1 MDTNA
6 GQVELVKDINPEVF
20 EDGSPLDSY
29 PDNLV
34 EFNDK
39 LYFAANDGETG
50 RALFVSDGTTEG
62 TQLVT
67 DVFPE
72 NNSQSRFYFS
82 NLDNLTEFDGKLYFT
97 SDNGESG
104 KELFVTDGTAEGTQL
119 VKDINPGEDPY
130 GNNNSSNPDYLT
142 EFNGKLYFS
151 ANDGENGEGLFVS
164 DGTAEGTQLLV
175 NIDQGTGDYGSQFD
189 DFSTGNPFEFNDKLY
204 FKGNNGES
212 GEELF
217 VTDGTAEGTQLVK
230 DINPGEDPYGNNNS
244 STPGNFVEFND
255 KLYFSANDG
264 ENGEGLFVSDGTAEG
279 TQLLVD
285 LNPKGEENGY
295 NYASRLSELVEFDD
309 KLYFAAGDGESRE
322 LYVSDGTAE
331 GTQLLV
337 DLSPGENQY
346 GNSYSS
352 DPNDLVEFNGKLYFT
367 ANDGEHGTELFV
379 SDGTAEGTQLVADLN
394 PGENSAFD
402 PDGRFATNLTVVGD
416 ELFFGADNGETGIE
430 LYKLTVDDSTG
441 GTEVSINGTEGSDNL
456 LGSDR
461 SEQIQAL
468 SSNDTIDG
476 RGGNDTIDGGDGN
489 DRLISRGGN
498 DNLSGGNGND
508 NLNSENGDDTLL
520 GVQGNDVLSGGS
532 GNDLLDG
539 GSGDD
544 TLNGGSGNDI
554 FVLRSG
560 DGSDR
565 ILDFNLQ
572 SDRFGLADG
581 LQFEDLSFTD
591 QNILIGT
598 DVLASLNG
606 INTEQLT
613 SDNFQTI

>member
-50 RALFVSDGTTEG
+50 RALFVSDGTTDG

-82 NLDNLTEFDGKLYFT
+82 NLDNLTEFNDKLYFAA
-97 SDNGESG
+97 DNGESG
-104 KELFVTDGTAEGTQL
+104 KELFVSDGTTEGTQL
-119 VKDINPGEDPY
+119 FKDIYPGEDEY
-130 GNNNSSNPDYLT
+130 GNKNSSSPDYLT
-142 EFNGKLYFS
+142 EFNGKLYFT
-151 ANDGENGEGLFVS
+151 ARDDANGEELFVS

-175 NIDQGTGDYGSQFD
+175 NIDQSQSGGYYSHQFD
-189 DFSTGNPFEFNDKLY
+189 DFNTRKLFEFNDKLY

-230 DINPGEDPYGNNNS
+230 DINPGEDNYGYQNS
-244 STPGNFVEFND
+244 SSPGNFVEFND

-264 ENGEGLFVSDGTAEG
+264 ESGEELFVSDGTAEG
-279 TQLLVD
+279 TQLVKD
-285 LNPKGEENGY
+285 INPKGEENGY
-295 NYASRLSELVEFDD
+295 NYGSRPSDLLEFND
-309 KLYFAAGDGESRE
+309 KLYFAAYDGESE
-322 LYVSDGTAE
+322 GLYVSDGTAE
-331 GTQLLV
+331 GTQLL
-337 DLSPGENQY
+337 DLGKDQD
-346 GNSYSS
+346 GNSQVS
-352 DPNDLVEFNGKLYFT
+352 DPNNLVEFNGKLYFT
-367 ANDGEHGTELFV
+367 AYDSVHGEELFV
-379 SDGTAEGTQLVADLN
+379 SDGTAEGTQLVADIN
-394 PGENSAFD
+394 PGENSAFSSSSL
-402 PDGRFATNLTVVGD
+402 FATNLTVVGD
-416 ELFFGADNGETGIE
+416 ELFFGADNGETGTE
-430 LYKLTVDDSTG
+430 LFKLTVDDSTD
-441 GTEVSINGTEGSDNL
+441 GTEVSINGTDGSDNL
-456 LGSDR
+456 LGGNS

-468 SSNDTIDG
+468 SGNDTIDG

-498 DNLSGGNGND
+498 DNLFGGNGND
-508 NLNSENGDDTLL
+508 TLNSENGDDTLL

-539 GSGDD
+539 QIGND
-544 TLNGGSGNDI
+544 TLDGGNGDDI
-554 FVLRSG
+554 FVLRSDNG
-560 DGSDR
+560 VDK
-565 ILDFNLQ
+565 ILDFNLE
-572 SDRFGLADG
+572 SDSLGLTDG
-581 LQFEDLSFTD
+581 LQFEDLSFAD
-591 QNILIGT
+591 HNILIGT

-613 SDNFQTI
+613 SDNFQTV

>member
-82 NLDNLTEFDGKLYFT
+82 NLDNLTEFNDKLYFA

-104 KELFVTDGTAEGTQL
+104 KELFVSDGTAEGTQL
-119 VKDINPGEDPY
+119 VKDIYPGESPY
-130 GNNNSSNPDYLT
+130 GNKYSSSPDYLT
-142 EFNGKLYFS
+142 EFNGKLYFT
-151 ANDGENGEGLFVS
+151 AQDDANGEELFVS

-175 NIDQGTGDYGSQFD
+175 NINQSVGDYGRLFD
-189 DFSTGNPFEFNDKLY
+189 DFNTRNLFEFNDKLY

-230 DINPGEDPYGNNNS
+230 DINPGENQYGYNNS

-264 ENGEGLFVSDGTAEG
+264 VHGNELFVSDGTAEG
-279 TQLLVD
+279 TQLVKD
-285 LNPKGEENGY
+285 IYPEGEQNGY
-295 NYASRLSELVEFDD
+295 DYGSRPSDLLEFND
-309 KLYFAAGDGESRE
+309 KLYFAAYDGESRK

-331 GTQLLV
+331 GTQLL
-337 DLSPGENQY
+337 DP
-346 GNSYSS
+346 NSQVS

-379 SDGTAEGTQLVADLN
+379 SDGTAGGTQLVADLN
-394 PGENSAFD
+394 PGENSAFS
-402 PDGRFATNLTVVGD
+402 PDSLFATNLTVVGD
-416 ELFFGADNGETGIE
+416 ELFFGADNGETGTE
-430 LYKLTVDDSTG
+430 LYKLTVDDSTD
-441 GTEVSINGTEGSDNL
+441 GTEVSIYGTEGSDNL

-468 SSNDTIDG
+468 SGNDNIDG

-489 DRLISRGGN
+489 DRLTSRGGN
-498 DNLSGGNGND
+498 DNLLGGNGDD

-520 GVQGNDVLSGGS
+520 GVDGNDVLSGGS

-539 GSGDD
+539 GSGND
-544 TLNGGSGNDI
+544 TLNGGSGDDI
-554 FVLRSG
+554 FVLRS
-560 DGSDR
+560 DNGSDK
-565 ILDFNLQ
+565 ILDFNLE

-591 QNILIGT
+591 RNILIGT
-598 DVLASLNG
+598 DVLATLNG
-606 INTEQLT
+606 INTEHLT
-613 SDNFQTI
+613 ADNFQTI

>member
-1 MDTNA
+1 MDTNL
-6 GQVELVKDINPEVF
+6 GQIELVKDINPEVF
-20 EDGSPLDSY
+20 EDGSPLGSY

-82 NLDNLTEFDGKLYFT
+82 NLSNLTEFNGKLYFA
-97 SDNGESG
+97 SNNGESG

-119 VKDINPGEDPY
+119 VKDIYPGEDNY
-130 GNNNSSNPDYLT
+130 GNKNSSSPDYLT
-142 EFNGKLYFS
+142 EFNGKLYFT
-151 ANDGENGEGLFVS
+151 AQDDANGEELFVS

-175 NIDQGTGDYGSQFD
+175 NIDQRGGDYGHQFD
-189 DFSTGNPFEFNDKLY
+189 DFNTRKLFEFNDKLY

-230 DINPGEDPYGNNNS
+230 DIYPGEDNYDGNKNNS
-244 STPGNFVEFND
+244 APGNFVEFND
-255 KLYFSANDG
+255 KLFFSANDG
-264 ENGEGLFVSDGTAEG
+264 KSGEELFVSDGTAEG

-295 NYASRLSELVEFDD
+295 NYGSRPSELVEFND
-309 KLYFAAGDGESRE
+309 KLYFAAYDGESTE

-331 GTQLLV
+331 GTQLL
-337 DLSPGENQY
+337 DPGNDRD
-346 GNSYSS
+346 GNSQLSY
-352 DPNDLVEFNGKLYFT
+352 PNDLVEFNGKLYFT
-367 ANDGEHGTELFV
+367 ADDGEHGQELFV

-394 PGENSAFD
+394 PGENSAFS
-402 PDGRFATNLTVVGD
+402 PDSLFATNLTVVGD

-430 LYKLTVDDSTG
+430 LFKLTVDDSTD
-441 GTEVSINGTEGSDNL
+441 GTEISIYGTEGSDNL
-456 LGSDR
+456 LGGNS

-468 SSNDTIDG
+468 SGNDTIDG

-498 DNLSGGNGND
+498 DNLLGGNGND
-508 NLNSENGDDTLL
+508 TLNSENGDDTLL

-539 GSGDD
+539 QIGNDA
-544 TLNGGSGNDI
+544 LNGGDGDDI
-554 FVLRSG
+554 FVLRA
-560 DGSDR
+560 DNGSDK
-565 ILDFNLQ
+565 ILDFNLE
-572 SDRFGLADG
+572 SDSLGLADG
-581 LQFEDLSFTD
+581 LQFEDLSFAD
-591 QNILIGT
+591 HNILIGT

-613 SDNFQTI
+613 CDNFQTI